1 MFLFNKRRTYP
12 IGIDLGEDTLKMV
25 QFADN
30 SKGIS
35 LIAGGSENRP
45 VDIVPG
51 SSTWQRWAIEAIK
64 KATSNGRFSGK
75 NVTAAIPASEMFVD
89 NIKMP
94 KVGDEKPEEAIFSKI
109 KQKLTFD
116 FALAMIKYIP
126 TEEDNIIVIATE
138 REKIDRHLAIYER
151 ANLQIE
157 SIGIWPVALA
167 NSYARFF
174 GRRKTDL
181 QAIVM
186 LIDIK
191 SNSTN
196 VVISR
201 YKNPLFARSIPVGA
215 RQLGINE
222 MISRLVMELVACKKH
237 FGQMYRNIEIE
248 RLIFLSGRVVE
259 KETYTA
265 LAKQLE
271 MPAQMGDCLTAVE
284 AANIYEL
291 GIDRRAS
298 QFSWAIAFGL
308 ALP

>member
-12 IGIDLGEDTLKMV
+12 IGIDMGEDTLKMV

-30 SKGIS
+30 DKGIC

-64 KATSNGRFSGK
+64 KVTSNGRFIGK

-174 GRRKTDL
+174 GRRKMDL
-181 QAIVM
+181 QAVVM

-201 YKNPLFARSIPVGA
+201 HKNPLFARSIPVGA

-259 KETYTA
+259 KDIYTA

-298 QFSWAIAFGL
+298 QLSWAIAFGL

>member
-1 MFLFNKRRTYP
+1 MFWFNKRRTYP
-12 IGIDLGEDTLKMV
+12 IGIDMGEDTLKMV
-25 QFADN
+25 QFADTG
-30 SKGIS
+30 KGIS

-64 KATSNGRFSGK
+64 KVTSNGKFVGR
-75 NVTAAIPASEMFVD
+75 NVLAAIPASETFVD

-94 KVGDEKPEEAIFSKI
+94 KDNGEKPEEAIFSKI

-116 FALAMIKYIP
+116 FTQAMIKYIP
-126 TEEDNIIVIATE
+126 TEEDNIIVIAAE

-157 SIGIWPVALA
+157 SIGVWPVAMA
-167 NSYARFF
+167 NSYAKFF
-174 GRRKTDL
+174 GRRKMDH
-181 QAIVM
+181 QAVVM

-201 YKNPLFARSIPVGA
+201 HRNPLFARSIPVGA
-215 RQLGINE
+215 KQLGINE

-237 FGQMYRNIEIE
+237 FAQMYRNTGIE

-259 KETYTA
+259 KETYTT

-284 AANIYEL
+284 AENIYEL